1 MILNLVLLAIGFVL
15 LIKGADWLVS
25 GAASIAKRY
34 NIPELVIGLTIVAFG
49 TSTPELV
56 VNVLASFKGSND
68 IALGNI
74 IGSNNFNLFFI
85 LGIAGIIYPLSVKR
99 NTVWREIPYSLL
111 AALIVLLVANDVFVD
126 GTAGNRIDR
135 TDGIML
141 LLFFAAFLY
150 YAYLSTKTDDAPED
164 NEEIKVMSGLKSAG
178 FTLAGLALL
187 VAGGKLVVDNAI
199 DIARTLQVSE
209 KLIGL
214 TIVAAGTSLPELAT
228 SAVAAMKKR
237 SDIAVGNVV
246 GSNIFNVFFILGLS
260 AVIKPINYNL
270 SFNTDCLLLIVGT
283 ILLFGVMFVG
293 KRHILGRLEAVVL
306 LLVFLGY
313 TCYLIFEAV

>member
-1 MILNLVLLAIGFVL
+1 MLLNIAVLALGFVL

-25 GAASIAKRY
+25 GAASLAKRY

-56 VNVLASFKGSND
+56 VNVLASFKGAND

-85 LGIAGIIYPLSVKR
+85 LGIAGIIYPLSVNR

-126 GTAGNRIDR
+126 GAAGNRIDR

-150 YAYLSTKTDDAPED
+150 YAYLSTKTDDSPND

-187 VAGGKLVVDNAI
+187 VAGGKFVVDNAI

-246 GSNIFNVFFILGLS
+246 GSNIFNVFFILGTS
-260 AVIKPINYNL
+260 ALIQPINYNTA
-270 SFNTDCLLLIVGT
+270 FNTDCLLLIAGT

-293 KRHILGRLEAVVL
+293 KRHILGRWEAVAL

-313 TCYLIFEAV
+313 TGYLIFMDF